1 MYALFLFNYYNNNMK
16 LGFFTRPLHPLN
28 KDWQKC
34 LIEDR
39 EAILLA
45 DELGFSEAYVGEHLS
60 DKAENI
66 TSCVA
71 FIASLAYQ
79 TKNIRLGTGTVN
91 IPNLHPVHIAGQIA
105 MIDHMLNGRFNFG
118 ISPGGLISDA
128 ELFGNLNND
137 RSEMFLEGINT
148 VLEIWARE
156 APYNIRG
163 KYWNVTTQ
171 NTIISEI
178 GQGYMTKPFQK
189 PHPPIVVTAVAP
201 YSKGITEAAAR
212 GWKPISADI
221 IMPNWVKTHWY
232 KYAEGCDR
240 SNLDA
245 NPDDWRI
252 AKTVFVA
259 DNLEKA
265 KEYALGPRSPYV
277 FYFKQLFKKFVA
289 LGKLD
294 LFKKSIDQPDSE
306 VTLEQV
312 CKDLII
318 WGTPDKVIDELSK
331 FREDVGNFGTLMYAG
346 VDWLDP
352 KLARKS
358 MILTAEKVNPFL

>member
-1 MYALFLFNYYNNNMK
+1 
-16 LGFFTRPLHPLN
+16 
-28 KDWQKC
+28 
-34 LIEDR
+34 
-39 EAILLA
+39 
-45 DELGFSEAYVGEHLS
+45 
-60 DKAENI
+60 
-66 TSCVA
+66 
-71 FIASLAYQ
+71 
-79 TKNIRLGTGTVN
+79 
-91 IPNLHPVHIAGQIA
+91 
-105 MIDHMLNGRFNFG
+105 
-118 ISPGGLISDA
+118 
-128 ELFGNLNND
+128 
-137 RSEMFLEGINT
+137 
-148 VLEIWARE
+148 
-156 APYNIRG
+156 
-163 KYWNVTTQ
+163 
-171 NTIISEI
+171 
-178 GQGYMTKPFQK
+178 MTKPFQK

-294 LFKKSIDQPDSE
+294 LFKKSIDQTDSE

>member
-1 MYALFLFNYYNNNMK
+1 MK

-28 KDWQKC
+28 KDWQTC
-34 LIEDR
+34 LKEDR
-39 EAILLA
+39 EAIILA

-71 FIASLAYQ
+71 FIASLAYETQ
-79 TKNIRLGTGTVN
+79 NIRLGTGTVN
-91 IPNLHPVHIAGQIA
+91 IPNLHPVHIAGQVA

-128 ELFGNLNND
+128 ELFGNLEKD
-137 RSEMFLEGINT
+137 RSAMFLEGINT
-148 VLEIWARE
+148 ILEIWSKE
-156 APYNIRG
+156 APYDIKG
-163 KYWNVTTQ
+163 KYWDVSTE

-178 GQGYMTKPFQK
+178 GQGYMTKPLQK
-189 PHPPIVVTAVAP
+189 PHPPIIVTAVAP

-221 IMPNWVKTHWY
+221 IMPNWVKTHWDKY
-232 KYAEGCDR
+232 KEGCEK
-240 SNLDA
+240 SNLDIKTE
-245 NPDDWRI
+245 DWRI

-259 DNLEKA
+259 DDLNTA
-265 KEYALGPRSPYV
+265 KEYALGPSSPYV

-294 LFKKSIDQPDSE
+294 LFKTSIDQPDE
-306 VTLEQV
+306 EITLEKV
-312 CKDLII
+312 CEKLII
-318 WGTPDKVIDELSK
+318 WGTPEKVVDDLSAFK
-331 FREDVGNFGTLMYAG
+331 DQVGEYGMLMYAG

-352 KLARKS
+352 AIAKKS
-358 MILTAEKVNPFL
+358 MTLMAEKVNPYL